1 MELHPE
7 LLHFVDTYGY
17 LAVFIGSL
25 VEGEAF
31 VIVASFMAYLGKM
44 HLPLVMLV
52 AFLGTWISDIVWFM
66 IGRYS
71 SNNIFEKWQW
81 LNRLN
86 NQSIQIIGKKP
97 RTMSFFMRFMYGL
110 RIIVPFTLGKT
121 SISNTTFLVY
131 NAFGVFLWVGVFSA
145 IGYFLAGLTETIFGK
160 MRHLE
165 IIVPTVVVITLLCFI
180 YASHI
185 IEYLLKIYPRK
196 QNPN

>member
-1 MELHPE
+1 
-7 LLHFVDTYGY
+7 
-17 LAVFIGSL
+17 
-25 VEGEAF
+25 
-31 VIVASFMAYLGKM
+31 
-44 HLPLVMLV
+44 
-52 AFLGTWISDIVWFM
+52 M